1 MQRFIVA
8 DDHPL
13 FREGLVRILRQL
25 QPQAQV
31 EQADS
36 LQQVL
41 ELARQGEPP
50 SGLLLDLL
58 YPGQD
63 LSFSLRALRQE
74 FKRSTLIVVSML
86 EDATVI
92 EHILAAGVDGFIGKA
107 LPPTA
112 MAEAIADCLAGQPVV
127 RYATPSLAPTSLAPD
142 NRLQALTPR
151 QLEVLGL
158 ITQGLSNKEIA
169 RVLTISPFTVRIHV
183 SALLR
188 TLGVGTRAAAAAF
201 GAKTG
206 LDTQR
211 SLR

>member
-1 MQRFIVA
+1 MERFIVA

-13 FREGLVRILRQL
+13 FREGLARILCQL
-25 QPQAQV
+25 QPQARV
-31 EQADS
+31 EQAES

-41 ELARQGEPP
+41 ELARQDGPP
-50 SGLLLDLL
+50 TALLLDLL

-74 FKRSTLIVVSML
+74 FNRSTLIVISML
-86 EDATVI
+86 EDPTVI
-92 EHILAAGVDGFIGKA
+92 EHIMAAGVDGFIGKA

-112 MAEAIADCLAGQPVV
+112 IAEAITAILAGQPVV
-127 RYATPSLAPTSLAPD
+127 RYASATLAATATLSD
-142 NRLQALTPR
+142 HSLQALTPR

-169 RVLTISPFTVRIHV
+169 RSLAISPFTVRIHV

-188 TLGVGTRAAAAAF
+188 TLGVGTRVAAAAF
-201 GAKTG
+201 GAQAG
-206 LDTQR
+206 LGVR
-211 SLR
+211 RPLS

>member
-1 MQRFIVA
+1 MERFIVA

-13 FREGLVRILRQL
+13 FREGLAGILRRMR
-25 QPQAQV
+25 PQARV
-31 EQADS
+31 DQADG

-50 SGLLLDLL
+50 TALLLDLL

-74 FKRSTLIVVSML
+74 FKRSTLIVISML

-92 EHILAAGVDGFIGKA
+92 EHILASGVDGFIGKA
-107 LPPTA
+107 LPPAA
-112 MAEAIADCLAGQPVV
+112 MAEAIVDCLAGEPVV
-127 RYATPSLAPTSLAPD
+127 RYTPAPLAPAPTAPGH
-142 NRLQALTPR
+142 RLEALTPR

-158 ITQGLSNKEIA
+158 ITEGLSNKEIA
-169 RVLTISPFTVRIHV
+169 RILAISPFTVRIHV

-201 GAKTG
+201 GAKAG
-206 LDTQR
+206 LGARR
-211 SLR
+211 SLN

>member
-25 QPQAQV
+25 QPDAQV

-41 ELARQGEPP
+41 DLARQGEPP
-50 SGLLLDLL
+50 TGLLLDLL

-107 LPPTA
+107 LPPAA
-112 MAEAIADCLAGQPVV
+112 MAAAIADCLAGQPVV
-127 RYATPSLAPTSLAPD
+127 RYATATLGPPALDPD
-142 NRLQALTPR
+142 N
-151 QLEVLGL
+151 
-158 ITQGLSNKEIA
+158 
-169 RVLTISPFTVRIHV
+169 
-183 SALLR
+183 
-188 TLGVGTRAAAAAF
+188 TLGPVVDVVGRLWSESPGPAGATDPGYQQHDAAD
-201 GAKTG
+201 GQGSCTC
-206 LDTQR
+206 
-211 SLR
+211 SV

>member
-25 QPQAQV
+25 QPEAQV

-50 SGLLLDLL
+50 TGLLLDLL

-74 FKRSTLIVVSML
+74 FKRSTLIVISML

-92 EHILAAGVDGFIGKA
+92 EHILASGVDGFIGKA
-107 LPPTA
+107 LPPA
-112 MAEAIADCLAGQPVV
+112 AVAEAIAGCLAGQPVV
-127 RYATPSLAPTSLAPD
+127 RYAMPSLTSLAPD
-142 NRLQALTPR
+142 NRVQALTPR

-169 RVLTISPFTVRIHV
+169 RILAISPFTVRIHV

-201 GAKTG
+201 GAKAG
-206 LDTQR
+206 LGAQR
-211 SLR
+211 SLS

>member
-63 LSFSLRALRQE
+63 LSLSLRALRQE
-74 FKRSTLIVVSML
+74 FRRITLIV
-86 EDATVI
+86 DT
-92 EHILAAGVDGFIGKA
+92 AA
-107 LPPTA
+107 
-112 MAEAIADCLAGQPVV
+112 
-127 RYATPSLAPTSLAPD
+127 R
-142 NRLQALTPR
+142 RR
-151 QLEVLGL
+151 
-158 ITQGLSNKEIA
+158 
-169 RVLTISPFTVRIHV
+169 
-183 SALLR
+183 
-188 TLGVGTRAAAAAF
+188 GT
-201 GAKTG
+201 
-206 LDTQR
+206 
-211 SLR
+211 